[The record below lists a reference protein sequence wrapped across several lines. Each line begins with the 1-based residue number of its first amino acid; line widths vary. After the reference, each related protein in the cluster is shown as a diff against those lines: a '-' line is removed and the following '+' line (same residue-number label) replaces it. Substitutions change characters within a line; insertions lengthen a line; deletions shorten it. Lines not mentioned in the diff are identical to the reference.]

1 MFRHVVMFTWA
12 DSVDDAHVA
21 ATADALSAL
30 PGKVD
35 TIRNFVHGPDAGLAE
50 TNADYVVVADFDDV
64 AGYETYRDNAD
75 HRAMIAAHIAGHVS
89 QRMAV
94 QYEID
99 D

>member
-12 DSVDDAHVA
+12 DSVDDDHIA
-21 ATADALSAL
+21 ATSSALSAL
-30 PGKVD
+30 PAKID
-35 TIRNFVHGPDAGLAE
+35 TIRKYVHGPDAGLVE

-64 AGYETYRDNAD
+64 AGYEVYRDNAD
-75 HRAMIAAHIAGHVS
+75 HQAMIAAQIAGHVS

-94 QYEID
+94 QYSID